1 MKALI
6 TKASEWDWFEV
17 KEVNSIE
24 DILKIH
30 PRVVLE
36 KIDDEYVTMF
46 GDKYKGLDIKI
57 EIYDDWRE

>member
-1 MKALI
+1 MKAI
-6 TKASEWDWFEV
+6 IEKASDWEYEDT

-24 DILKIH
+24 DILKIS

-36 KIDDEYVTMF
+36 KIDDKYVALF
-46 GDKYKGLDIKI
+46 GNKFKGYDIKV